1 MQRDRP
7 HIVPHNPTPLWAACD
22 RVEGFVPQPD
32 GLIRL
37 GGVRLR
43 P

>member
-1 MQRDRP
+1 
-7 HIVPHNPTPLWAACD
+7 VLYNPTWLWAASE